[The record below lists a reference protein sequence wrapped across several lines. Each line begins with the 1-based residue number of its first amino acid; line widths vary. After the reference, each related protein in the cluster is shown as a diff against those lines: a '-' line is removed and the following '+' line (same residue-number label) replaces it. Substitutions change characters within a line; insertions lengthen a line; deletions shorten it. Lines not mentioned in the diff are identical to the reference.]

1 MGGARLVIAA
11 LIALVAIITY
21 YSSTSINPV
30 TGEKQRV
37 ALTPEQEI
45 ALGYKS
51 APQMAAQMS
60 GVSQNEKARAVVRRV
75 GEKLV
80 AESFAARSPYKF
92 SFHVLADPRTVNA
105 FALPGGPIFIT
116 EGLLRLLKSEAELA
130 GVLGHEIGHVIAR
143 HSSERLAKQQLTQ
156 GLVGALVVGSGD
168 YTTAQIGQMVGSMIN
183 MKYGRED
190 ELESDALGIRIMADS
205 GYDPRTMI
213 RVMEVLAKASG
224 GGSRQPEFFSTHPAP
239 ENRSAR
245 IKEEI
250 DKRFPSGVPE
260 GLKR

>member
-1 MGGARLVIAA
+1 MDRARLVIAA
-11 LIALVAIITY
+11 IVALVAIASY
-21 YSSTSINPV
+21 FGSTSENPL

-37 ALTPEQEI
+37 AMSPQQEI
-45 ALGYKS
+45 ALGART
-51 APQMAAQMS
+51 APQMAAQM
-60 GVSQNEKARAVVRRV
+60 GGISQNEKARALVRRV
-75 GEKLV
+75 GEGLV
-80 AESFAARSPYKF
+80 AKSLAAKSGYKF
-92 SFHVLADPRTVNA
+92 SFHLLADPRTVNA

-116 EGLLRLLKSEAELA
+116 EGLLRQLKTEAELA

-168 YTTAQIGQMVGSMIN
+168 YTAAQIGQVVGSMIN
-183 MKYGRED
+183 MRYGRED
-190 ELESDALGIRIMADS
+190 EIESDILGVRIMAEG
-205 GYDPRTMI
+205 GYDPRALI

-224 GGSRQPEFFSTHPAP
+224 GSRQPEFVSTHPAP

-250 DKRFPSGVPE
+250 SKRFPNGVPE
-260 GLKR
+260 GLKK